1 MQPLR
6 ERLGRAIREL
16 RVEAGMSQEGFAHH
30 IGVHRTYAGT
40 LERGKTNPTL
50 TVLEK
55 VAAGLGISVSEL
67 IRTAESLRLGAG
79 MNLVPEKGGGKRST
93 DYQSTTKGRPAKV
106 ARVAERRDRRR

>member
-16 RVEAGMSQEGFAHH
+16 RLEAGMSQESFAHH

-50 TVLEK
+50 TILEK
-55 VAAGLGISVSEL
+55 VAAGLGIAVSDL
-67 IRTAESLRLGAG
+67 IRVAESLRPGPAG
-79 MNLVPEKGGGKRST
+79 VASEKAGGRRSN
-93 DYQSTTKGRPAKV
+93 DYPPGSKAGRPLK
-106 ARVAERRDRRR
+106 VAERKGRDHRR